1 MKPTTK
7 ILNDRDKIL
16 FEKALKFYFFARQ
29 IDVKNLSKDV
39 GERLHYSGS
48 VAYSLIITFAKS
60 GSLKIE
66 YMDFLNQELKTMLA
80 SDVSTFEPL
89 QIKPSEIDD
98 IELMKETKISFF
110 DEDEEMNLQL
120 IYYPEENK
128 INLAKD

>member
-29 IDVKNLSKDV
+29 IDVKKLSEDV

-80 SDVSTFEPL
+80 ADVSTFEPL
-89 QIKPSEIDD
+89 QIRPSEIDD

-110 DEDEEMNLQL
+110 DEDEEMSLQL
-120 IYYPEENK
+120 IYYPEEKK
-128 INLAKD
+128 IQLAKS